1 MEFWII
7 WLLVIFVLSF
17 IEVITVNLITIWFI
31 ASAIVSLIVSFFVD
45 SFVIQF
51 MIFGVLGIVLLL
63 TTGKYLKKI
72 FDTEEARTNADRVI
86 GMKGIVTEEIKKNT
100 IGEVKVDGKR
110 WSAISDKTIKVDE
123 EVVVEK
129 IDGVKLVVK
138 KEAQETPKKTT
149 TKKSAS
155 SKKTTN
161 TKAKA
166 KTTTKKTVAKTTTKK
181 KGKEV

>member
-17 IEVITVNLITIWFI
+17 IEVVTVNLITIWFI

-45 SFVIQF
+45 SFMIQF
-51 MIFGVLGIVLLL
+51 MIFGFLGIVLLL

-72 FDTEEARTNADRVI
+72 FDAEAARTNADRVI

-110 WSAISDKTIKVDE
+110 WSAISDKSIKVDE
-123 EVVVEK
+123 EVIIEK
-129 IDGVKLVVK
+129 IDGVKLIVK
-138 KEAQETPKKTT
+138 KETQETPKKNVA
-149 TKKSAS
+149 KKSVS
-155 SKKTTN
+155 SK
-161 TKAKA
+161 
-166 KTTTKKTVAKTTTKK
+166 KTTTKKTVAKKATKK
-181 KGKEV
+181 KEKEV

>member
-7 WLLVIFVLSF
+7 WLLVIFILSF

-31 ASAIVSLIVSFFVD
+31 ASAIVSLIVSFFVE
-45 SFVIQF
+45 SFMIQF
-51 MIFGVLGIVLLL
+51 MIFGILGIVLLL

-72 FDTEEARTNADRVI
+72 FDAEEARTNADRVI

-100 IGEVKVDGKR
+100 VGEVKVDGKR

-123 EVVVEK
+123 EVIIEK

-138 KEAQETPKKTT
+138 KEEVKEASKKNPAKKKITT
-149 TKKSAS
+149 TK
-155 SKKTTN
+155 
-161 TKAKA
+161 A
-166 KTTTKKTVAKTTTKK
+166 KTKTAAKKTVAKKATKK
-181 KGKEV
+181 KEKEV